1 MEKHRILLVE
11 DDADTAA
18 TIELLL
24 GECGCSVCAVVDN
37 GGDAV
42 AWTAKHRPDLV
53 VMDIVLPGAMDGV
66 AAAQVIRQQSDIPV
80 VLVTGHCDESLVERL
95 KLAAPM
101 GFLTKPVARAEL
113 SVAVES
119 AIFRDRADKELARR
133 ALSLVEANLRAA
145 TLTTV
150 LEQLRAAD
158 SALQASGD
166 FNAFYRT
173 IVSHLVEA
181 TKAKRGAFGIF
192 DAHGR
197 VTAFIAA
204 GPMGSSKLETEALPE
219 GKGVLSAIYQG
230 RRLMRTN
237 DIARHRVHQGFPA
250 GHPTMTSMVGIPL
263 IDRERCLGVIY
274 LADRNGG
281 APFTGWDETLLMI
294 YAAEAVHVLQRAALL
309 EETRQR
315 GCELARRNEEL
326 EEANRRLG
334 EAQAQLLQS
343 EKLASIGQLA
353 AGVAHEI
360 NNPVGYVGS
369 NIESLG
375 GYVND
380 LLRIIAVYEAWA
392 ENPADGSRRAEL
404 DAALRA
410 ADLHFIRRDVEQLL
424 SETLEGVARV
434 RKIVQDLKEFSHVD
448 EGEWETADL
457 HKGIEST
464 LNVVRNEI
472 KYKAE
477 LVREFGE
484 IPLVECLPSQLNQVF
499 MNLLVNA
506 AQAIDSKG
514 TITVRTAWDKAA
526 DEVTVDVRD
535 SGCGIPPEMLKKIFD
550 PFFTTKPVGQ
560 GTGLGLSVSY
570 GIVTKHGGTIE
581 VESQVSKGTC
591 FRVRLPVKR
600 NVAKLVES
608 VGAEDKERTVETA

>member
-80 VLVTGHCDESLVERL
+80 VFVTGHCDDSLVERL
-95 KLAAPM
+95 KLVAPM
-101 GFLTKPVARAEL
+101 GFLTKPVARNEL
-113 SVAVES
+113 NVVVES
-119 AIFRDRADKELARR
+119 AIFRDRANKELARR
-133 ALSLVEANLRAA
+133 ALSLVEANLRSA

-166 FNAFYRT
+166 FKAFYQT

-181 TKAKRGAFGIF
+181 TKAKYGAFGVF
-192 DAHGR
+192 DAYGR
-197 VTAFIAA
+197 LTAFIAS
-204 GPMGSSKLETEALPE
+204 GPMGSAELDAAVLPE
-219 GKGVLSAIYQG
+219 GKGVLLAIYQG
-230 RRLMRTN
+230 RRIMRIN
-237 DIARHRVHQGFPA
+237 DISRHRVHQGFPA

-281 APFTGWDETLLMI
+281 APFTEWDETLLMI

-309 EETRQR
+309 DETRRR
-315 GCELARRNEEL
+315 GRELVRRNEEL

-334 EAQAQLLQS
+334 EAQAQVLQS

-369 NIESLG
+369 NIESLR

-380 LLRIIAVYEAWA
+380 LLRIIEGYETWA
-392 ENPADGSRRAEL
+392 ENPSDESRRAEL
-404 DAALRA
+404 DAALRT
-410 ADLHFIRRDVEQLL
+410 ADLKFIRQDVEQLL
-424 SETLEGVARV
+424 AETLEGVARV

-448 EGEWETADL
+448 EGEWEAVDL

-464 LNVVRNEI
+464 INVVRNEI

-477 LVREFGE
+477 LVKEFSD
-484 IPLVECLPSQLNQVF
+484 IPLVECLPSQINQVF

-506 AQAIDSKG
+506 AHAIDNKG
-514 TITVRTAWDKAA
+514 TIALRTAWDRAE
-526 DEVTVDVRD
+526 DQVIVEVQD
-535 SGCGIPPEMLKKIFD
+535 SGCGIPEENLKKIFD
-550 PFFTTKPVGQ
+550 PFFTTKPVGK

-581 VESQVSKGTC
+581 VESQVNKGTC

-600 NVAKLVES
+600 DVAARAEL
-608 VGAEDKERTVETA
+608 VGAEHTARTVETT